1 MPQTLTIDGLRL
13 ETRRD
18 GVPVVLVDGIDIVLN
33 KGEILAL
40 VGASG
45 SGKSLTCLGLQDA
58 LPPGVRKSAGRV
70 LVDGRATPASELR
83 GRIVATILQAP
94 RSAFNPLL
102 TMRDHML
109 ETLRVAGVR
118 GDAAER
124 QMRDAVAAVGLADEH
139 GLGGLY
145 PFQMSGGMLQ
155 RVMIALAVLSGAR
168 FLVADE
174 PTTDLDTVAQAR
186 ILDLIESLV
195 ARRGMGCL
203 IVTHDIGVV
212 ARLAGRMAVMADG
225 RIVEHGPTETLFA
238 EPRHRVTKRLIETHL
253 SLYEA
258 VAS

>member
-1 MPQTLTIDGLRL
+1 MPEILTIEGLRL
-13 ETRRD
+13 ETLHY
-18 GVPVVLVDGIDIVLN
+18 GTPVVLVDGIDLTLR

-58 LPPGVRKSAGRV
+58 LPPGVRKTGGRV
-70 LVDGRATPASELR
+70 LVDGMATSPSSLR

-109 ETLRVAGVR
+109 ETLRVAGVH
-118 GDAAER
+118 GIAAER
-124 QMRDAVAAVGLADEH
+124 QIRGAIAAVGLADEK
-139 GLGGLY
+139 GLGNLY

-155 RVMIALAVLSGAR
+155 RAMITLAAMSGAA

-174 PTTDLDTVAQAR
+174 PTTDLDTVAQAHV
-186 ILDLIESLV
+186 LDLIESLV
-195 ARRGMGCL
+195 AERGMGCL
-203 IVTHDIGVV
+203 IVTHDMGVV
-212 ARLAGRMAVMADG
+212 ARFANRTAVMAEG
-225 RIVEHGPTETLFA
+225 CIVEHGPTETLFA
-238 EPRHRVTKRLIETHL
+238 APRHPVTQLLIETHL

-258 VAS
+258 ASA

>member
-1 MPQTLTIDGLRL
+1 MPQTLTIEGLRL
-13 ETRRD
+13 ETLHH
-18 GVPVVLVDGIDIVLN
+18 GNPAVLVDGIDLTLR

-58 LPPGVRKSAGRV
+58 LPPGVRRTGGRV
-70 LVDGRATPASELR
+70 LADGVATEASNLR

-102 TMRDHML
+102 TMRSHMQ
-109 ETLRVAGVR
+109 ETLRAAGIH

-124 QMRDAVAAVGLADEH
+124 QMRDAIAAVGLADEQ

-155 RVMIALAVLSGAR
+155 RAMIALAVMSGAA
-168 FLVADE
+168 FLMADE
-174 PTTDLDTVAQAR
+174 PTTDLDTIAQAR
-186 ILDLIESLV
+186 VLDVIERLV
-195 ARRGMGCL
+195 AERGMGCL
-203 IVTHDIGVV
+203 IVTHDMGVV
-212 ARLAGRMAVMADG
+212 ARLADRTAVMADG
-225 RIVEHGPTETLFA
+225 RIVEHGLTQALFDA
-238 EPRHRVTKRLIETHL
+238 PRHPVTRLLIETHL

-258 VAS
+258 EPA

>member
-1 MPQTLTIDGLRL
+1 MPEALTIEGLRL
-13 ETRRD
+13 ETRRR
-18 GVPVVLVDGIDIVLN
+18 GAPVVLVDDVDVTLR

-58 LPPGVRKSAGRV
+58 LPPGVRKTGGRV
-70 LVDGRATPASELR
+70 LVDGVAASASRLC

-102 TMRDHML
+102 TIRDHML

-118 GDAAER
+118 GAAAER
-124 QMRDAVAAVGLADEH
+124 QMREAVAAVGLADETR
-139 GLGGLY
+139 LGNLY

-155 RVMIALAVLSGAR
+155 RAMIALAVMSGAG

-174 PTTDLDTVAQAR
+174 PTTDLDTIAQAR
-186 ILDLIESLV
+186 VLDLIESLV
-195 ARRGMGCL
+195 VERGMGCL
-203 IVTHDIGVV
+203 IVTHDMGVV
-212 ARLAGRMAVMADG
+212 ARLANRTAVMADG
-225 RIVEHGPTETLFA
+225 RIVEQGPTETLFDA
-238 EPRHRVTKRLIETHL
+238 PRHPVTRLLIETHL

-258 VAS
+258 TSA